1 MGYGKIGARLYR
13 VSYGVSEVEK
23 LTATVL
29 ELICLNYSCLICH
42 ALGNDVLD
50 ILSYAFF
57 KFKEKFS
64 VVDDAVFYHLSAS
77 VRKDL
82 GIQGVECG
90 VVTYNSQ
97 GLMECA
103 HEIFTRAKIH
113 SRFAADR
120 GLPVSSEKIDDKH
133 YVIRMEVSDPKA
145 ASAKEEAPGCIP
157 DLRGNTVIAIASDCM
172 GSGDDKLGATL
183 MKGFIYA
190 VSQQEEL
197 PSAMLFYNSGA
208 KLTAEGAVTVED
220 LKSLEAQGVEILTCG
235 TCANFFGLEGKQAV
249 GSITNMYVIVE
260 KLTSADKVI
269 RP

>member
-1 MGYGKIGARLYR
+1 MNKIVVNAMGDQCPIPVVKTMKAIAAMTEAGT
-13 VSYGVSEVEK
+13 VEV
-23 LTATVL
+23 
-29 ELICLNYSCLICH
+29 H
-42 ALGNDVLD
+42 
-50 ILSYAFF
+50 
-57 KFKEKFS
+57 
-64 VVDDAVFYHLSAS
+64 VDYEVPVQNL
-77 VRKDL
+77 
-82 GIQGVECG
+82 
-90 VVTYNSQ
+90 
-97 GLMECA
+97 
-103 HEIFTRAKIH
+103 

-145 ASAKEEAPGCIP
+145 ASAKEETPGCIP

-220 LKSLEAQGVEILTCG
+220 LKSLEAQGV
-235 TCANFFGLEGKQAV
+235 
-249 GSITNMYVIVE
+249 
-260 KLTSADKVI
+260 
-269 RP
+269 

>member
-1 MGYGKIGARLYR
+1 MNKIVVNAMGDQCPIPVVKTMKAIAAMTEAGT
-13 VSYGVSEVEK
+13 VEV
-23 LTATVL
+23 
-29 ELICLNYSCLICH
+29 H
-42 ALGNDVLD
+42 
-50 ILSYAFF
+50 
-57 KFKEKFS
+57 
-64 VVDDAVFYHLSAS
+64 VDYEVPVQNL
-77 VRKDL
+77 
-82 GIQGVECG
+82 
-90 VVTYNSQ
+90 
-97 GLMECA
+97 
-103 HEIFTRAKIH
+103 

-145 ASAKEEAPGCIP
+145 ASAKEETPGCIP

-260 KLTSADKVI
+260 KLTAVDKVI

>member
-1 MGYGKIGARLYR
+1 MNKIVVNAMGDQCPIPVVKTMKAIAAMTEAGT
-13 VSYGVSEVEK
+13 VEV
-23 LTATVL
+23 
-29 ELICLNYSCLICH
+29 H
-42 ALGNDVLD
+42 
-50 ILSYAFF
+50 
-57 KFKEKFS
+57 
-64 VVDDAVFYHLSAS
+64 VDYEVPVQNL
-77 VRKDL
+77 
-82 GIQGVECG
+82 
-90 VVTYNSQ
+90 
-97 GLMECA
+97 
-103 HEIFTRAKIH
+103 

-145 ASAKEEAPGCIP
+145 ASAKEETPGCIP

-260 KLTSADKVI
+260 KLTAADKVI

>member
-1 MGYGKIGARLYR
+1 MNKIVVNAMGDQCPIPVVKTMKAIAAMTEAGT
-13 VSYGVSEVEK
+13 VEV
-23 LTATVL
+23 
-29 ELICLNYSCLICH
+29 H
-42 ALGNDVLD
+42 
-50 ILSYAFF
+50 
-57 KFKEKFS
+57 
-64 VVDDAVFYHLSAS
+64 VDYEVPVQNL
-77 VRKDL
+77 
-82 GIQGVECG
+82 
-90 VVTYNSQ
+90 
-97 GLMECA
+97 
-103 HEIFTRAKIH
+103 

-145 ASAKEEAPGCIP
+145 ASAKEETPGCIP

-190 VSQQEEL
+190 LSQQEQL
-197 PSAMLFYNSGA
+197 PSTILFYNGGA
-208 KLTAEGAVTVED
+208 AITCKDSVSLED
-220 LKSLEAQGVEILTCG
+220 LKSMEAQGVEILTCG

-260 KLTSADKVI
+260 KLTAADKVI